1 MIRSCASRFGSEH
14 LGSGTLRSEDRGTW
28 GCLNMRH
35 LLQNDS
41 TCPFAEGNYLKVA
54 HLTVIKCW
62 VIQCSDT
69 PCDDFDNFF
78 AWAKASNHPAASRG
92 GPAVVLIAWH
102 SDCNGILWAAKK
114 DKYCNVLQI
123 IVEWSRVLRL
133 SSIYRAKPVE
143 YPVVHFHAVQLA
155 IGERFRYG

>member
-14 LGSGTLRSEDRGTW
+14 LGSDTLRSGDRGTW

-41 TCPFAEGNYLKVA
+41 TVPF
-54 HLTVIKCW
+54 CW
-62 VIQCSDT
+62 GKLSQSSPSYRHQVLGY
-69 PCDDFDNFF
+69 PMLRHFDNFF

-92 GPAVVLIAWH
+92 GPSVVLIAWH

-133 SSIYRAKPVE
+133 SSIYRAKPAE